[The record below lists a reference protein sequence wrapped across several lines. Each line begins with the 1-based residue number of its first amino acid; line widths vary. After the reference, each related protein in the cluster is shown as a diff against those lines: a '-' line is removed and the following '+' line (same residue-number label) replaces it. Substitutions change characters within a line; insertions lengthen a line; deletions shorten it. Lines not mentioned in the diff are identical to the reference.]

1 MAPSGRLHSW
11 NKGAVCVVSQAHT
24 LQAEE
29 GAAVGVVGPEQ
40 EEGPSKPQSKREL
53 FFWVL
58 SD

>member
-29 GAAVGVVGPEQ
+29 GAAVGGVGPEQ
-40 EEGPSKPQSKREL
+40 KEGPSKPQRGSC
-53 FFWVL
+53 F
-58 SD
+58 SGS